1 MRVLGF
7 YSFFEITH
15 PIKIKESI
23 NHHIS
28 KLGIEGSIILSSE
41 GINGTILVPD
51 EHENFIQEYLLGL
64 GVDKQNIKVSNFDKK
79 KIFSKLDVKI
89 KKEIVT
95 SDFDLTINEIH
106 NGQFIE
112 PDQWDD
118 FIKEE
123 NVTIIDTRNEYEYRI
138 GHFQNSVDP
147 NISTFKE
154 FKIYIQ
160 KNKDILMKKKN
171 CNLLHWWN

>member
-1 MRVLGF
+1 L
-7 YSFFEITH
+7 T
-15 PIKIKESI
+15 
-23 NHHIS
+23 
-28 KLGIEGSIILSSE
+28 
-41 GINGTILVPD
+41 
-51 EHENFIQEYLLGL
+51 
-64 GVDKQNIKVSNFDKK
+64 KK

-95 SDFDLTINEIH
+95 SDFDLTMNEIH

-138 GHFQNSVDP
+138 GHFQNAVDP

-154 FKIYIQ
+154 FKKYIQ
-160 KNKDILMKKKN
+160 KNKDILKKKKN